1 MQSLN
6 KRNNK
11 VLKHQ
16 GIKPFVPVLIIL
28 LILSLDQLSKFWVKT
43 HMFIGQEYIV
53 IPNWFRIHFI
63 ENEGMAF
70 GMKLGIPAG
79 KLILSLFRIV
89 AVIAIGWYLV
99 KTVRRNENVLKSS
112 ILALIFAGA
121 AGNIIDSTIYG
132 LLFTESTYYQV
143 ATFSPGQGYA
153 PLLYGKVVDM
163 LYFPLIETTLPSW
176 IPFMGGENFV
186 FFRPVFNIADSSI
199 TIGVLLLLIFHKKF
213 F

>member
-1 MQSLN
+1 MKN
-6 KRNNK
+6 
-11 VLKHQ
+11 Q
-16 GIKPFVPVLIIL
+16 GIKPLVPVLIIL
-28 LILSLDQLSKFWVKT
+28 LVLTLDQLSKFWVKT

-53 IPNWFRIHFI
+53 FPNWFRIHFI

-70 GMKLGIPAG
+70 GMQLGIPAG
-79 KLILSLFRIV
+79 KLLLSLFRIA

-99 KTVRRNENVLKSS
+99 KTVRKNENLLKSS

-132 LLFTESTYYQV
+132 LLFTESTYYQI

-153 PLLYGKVVDM
+153 PFLYGKVVDM
-163 LYFPLIETTLPSW
+163 LYFPFIDTTLPSW

-199 TIGVLLLLIFHKKF
+199 TVGVLLLLIFHKKF

>member
-1 MQSLN
+1 MKN
-6 KRNNK
+6 
-11 VLKHQ
+11 Q

-28 LILSLDQLSKFWVKT
+28 LILTLDQLSKFWVKT

-79 KLILSLFRIV
+79 KLILSLFRIG

-99 KTVRRNENVLKSS
+99 KTVRRNENLLKSS
-112 ILALIFAGA
+112 ILAFILAGA

-153 PLLYGKVVDM
+153 PFLYGKVVDM
-163 LYFPLIETTLPSW
+163 LYFPLIDTTLPSW
-176 IPFMGGENFV
+176 IPFIGGENFT

-199 TIGVLLLLIFHKKF
+199 TIGVILVLIFHKKF

>member
-6 KRNNK
+6 KRNPK
-11 VLKHQ
+11 ALKKQ
-16 GIKPFVPVLIIL
+16 GFKPFIPVLIIL
-28 LILSLDQLSKFWVKT
+28 LVLTLDQLSKFWVKT

-53 IPNWFRIHFI
+53 IPHWFRIHFI

-70 GMKLGIPAG
+70 GMQLGIPAG
-79 KLILSLFRIV
+79 KLVLSLFRIA

-99 KTVRRNENVLKSS
+99 KTIRRDEKLLKSS

-121 AGNIIDSTIYG
+121 AGNIIDSTLYG
-132 LLFTESTYYQV
+132 LLFTESTYYQI

-163 LYFPLIETTLPSW
+163 LYFPLIDTTLPSW
-176 IPFMGGENFV
+176 IPWMGGENFV

>member
-1 MQSLN
+1 M
-6 KRNNK
+6 
-11 VLKHQ
+11 KHQ
-16 GIKPFVPVLIIL
+16 GIKPFIPVLIIL
-28 LILSLDQLSKFWVKT
+28 LILTLDQLSKFWVKT

-53 IPNWFRIHFI
+53 IPHWFRIHFI

-99 KTVRRNENVLKSS
+99 KTIRRNENLLKSS

-163 LYFPLIETTLPSW
+163 LYFPLIDTTLPSW
-176 IPFMGGENFV
+176 IPLMGGENFV

-199 TIGVLLLLIFHKKF
+199 TVGVLLLLIFHKKF